1 MLTRCVSDCY
11 SKPLKNTIEPLH
23 SLSSGCLPVNVST
36 RAMSRKSDA
45 RPLGQDNPPA
55 VCPVPAPTPGIGA
68 SPPPAD
74 GLDDLRYALPD
85 GSFRVRQKPFICY
98 NCRTPH
104 PGGEWRCTHPCRSCG
119 SRDKNPLRF
128 VSCGSLLQF
137 EIVNFWNFYFRAI
150 DQCYF

>member
-1 MLTRCVSDCY
+1 MTVYTDSKAVEWICKPTSTYSGRCLRWILRASEWPLDVQHRSGITHYLPDMLTRCVSDCY

-68 SPPPAD
+68 SPPSAD

-85 GSFRVRQKPFICY
+85 GSFR
-98 NCRTPH
+98 
-104 PGGEWRCTHPCRSCG
+104 
-119 SRDKNPLRF
+119 
-128 VSCGSLLQF
+128 
-137 EIVNFWNFYFRAI
+137 
-150 DQCYF
+150 